1 MCLHVPFMRAE
12 IHSAKGFAAGS
23 IRNLTSRSSC
33 CHFRLT
39 ALSDSSLALG
49 PRKLSSPAEFWC
61 CNECLG
67 MLSLLQCAETAR
79 NSNGRQGGSDDK
91 QAPRRRKNYKPKL
104 EGEYSNE
111 RNKSDSCGRGFGRG
125 LRTNLSS

>member
-12 IHSAKGFAAGS
+12 IHSAKGCAARS
-23 IRNLTSRSSC
+23 LRNLTSRSSC

-67 MLSLLQCAETAR
+67 MLSLLRRAETAR
-79 NSNGRQGGSDDK
+79 NSNGRQGGSER
-91 QAPRRRKNYKPKL
+91 QASSKTQEKLQTQALRRTFRCEEQK
-104 EGEYSNE
+104 
-111 RNKSDSCGRGFGRG
+111 
-125 LRTNLSS
+125 